1 MNDASFEKLKAEVAR
16 DLTPVRPLRPAWVR
30 ALVLLPCVALSFA
43 LLALVFGPSW
53 ETSGLVWAVGVCQVL
68 VAYGILWV
76 GLREAVPGEG
86 PGAPALGLAALIAT
100 VAVGAANALLV
111 ALRPVPGPPGL
122 GGFSLYCFKVEILLG
137 LPAVA
142 LGFWLAVR
150 GFPLRPAVA
159 GVLGGMAAGVAAA
172 GVWSLYCPYNS
183 LAHLASHIGPI
194 LPVALVGLL
203 AGSLWLRKRRSR
215 RGIRQR
221 PARANGPR

>member
-1 MNDASFEKLKAEVAR
+1 MKMNDASFDKLKAEVAR
-16 DLTPVRPLRPAWVR
+16 DLKPVRPLRPAWVR
-30 ALVLLPCVALSFA
+30 ALVLFPCAALGFV
-43 LLALVFGPSW
+43 LLALLFGPYW
-53 ETSGLVWAVGVCQVL
+53 EKNGLVWAMGAFQIL

-111 ALRPVPGPPGL
+111 SLRPVPGPPGL
-122 GGFSLYCFKVEILLG
+122 GGFSIYCFKVEIFLG

-150 GFPLRPAVA
+150 GYPLRPAVA
-159 GVLGGMAAGVAAA
+159 GVLGGLSAGVAAA

-183 LAHLASHIGPI
+183 LPHLASHIVPI
-194 LPVALVGLL
+194 IPVALAGLL
-203 AGSLWLRKRRSR
+203 AGSLWARRR
-215 RGIRQR
+215 RVRR
-221 PARANGPR
+221 ARRDLP